1 MKKLLLAFLLAL
13 LTAAGTGA
21 TPFIKEVKLIGGNK
35 QETDAW
41 KSSLASSGWTLVD
54 KDLNAGCG
62 SDSDYIYLFY
72 KAEEN
77 TDGVNWGYITD
88 FYISSEG
95 GVADDSHVVD
105 GRTYY
110 LVSYDGGDHFKE
122 KKGDLNSNCGHDSA
136 NIHLYYTKDLFP
148 DYRAVSDITCD
159 ATSTGAVVWNGNGDP
174 ADLNAGAG
182 GYYVYMHLT
191 TGTAM
196 TGHQPVGALD
206 ACQGGLHK
214 ITVTGWAYD
223 PDSPSRSINV
233 QAYVYQSDGTTLY
246 SSQAI
251 AANGARADV
260 NSSQGITG
268 YHGYSSDIP
277 VNKAGTYVVK
287 VYAVDY
293 SGEGSRQIGST
304 HTVSVTGN
312 LPNGHLDV
320 CEGGNGIITVSGWTY
335 DPDAPS
341 ESIGVHIYVY
351 KSDGTTLYTD
361 QTLTANRPRS
371 DVNSHYSITG
381 NHGFSTEITINTPG
395 TYKVKVYAID
405 YSEDGT
411 PQIGSTTTVSVIKSE
426 VGIRIGNG
434 EIVSPLPIFNRDFSL
449 SSQIFY
455 PEEIG
460 TRGTITAI
468 SFYPTSQYLMNGEIS
483 VYMKH
488 TDQNEFLGET
498 DFRRIDS
505 IDRVYFTA
513 GTIDSE
519 SGLLTFNLG
528 TPFEYDGASNLLI
541 CFFFKPNHYSVATV
555 FYAHNTVRH
564 LSLMLHSDTSSPDLY
579 GSNINSMDVVY
590 ALYRSDI
597 LITIKPDTFPRPDNL
612 SVSNITYHSA
622 TLTWSVPVTP
632 CVINGYA
639 YQYKK
644 ACDETWSSEVQTT
657 ATSVTLSELE
667 PDTAYD
673 FRIKTLY
680 SDNTSLYAVAQFSS
694 AAHHIPTDIAAS
706 NLTDDSATLSWNA
719 PSNESPAGYVYQ
731 YKKTSDANWSSEAQI
746 TSTSVTL
753 VGLAQNTQ
761 YDFRVK
767 ARYGSEYSDYA
778 TAQFITYMSLPYDF
792 GFEEG
797 MDRWSMVDCDIDY
810 TADIYYTPYTGR
822 RTRAKRDGEVGF
834 QFSSAWNWEKD
845 QYLISPRFS
854 GENVMTVSFY
864 YRRNPSGTTNTFH
877 FGYSTSEDVNTFTWG
892 EQLSTSSSDASWRKH
907 EQTVPAGTRY
917 VAIKY
922 DSSNGNYMYLDD
934 FHFEEYSAYA
944 KPTGLVASNLTT
956 QSATLSWTA
965 PGNASP
971 TGYAYQYK
979 KLNDS
984 SWSNEA
990 AVNGT
995 SVTLNNLPANT
1006 TYDFRVRARYSGN
1019 NASNYVTVRFIT
1031 EGSAVELPFAES
1043 FENGMGGW
1051 RIVDGSSSTG
1061 IDSDYPRTGSNV
1073 FSFHQ
1078 AGAPQYLISP
1088 QINVSSE
1095 IVLSFYYKNYSEIN
1109 YPDVHSYEA
1118 DFKVGYSSTT
1128 KGPEAFTWSDAVRSY
1143 YQWRQ
1148 YSATFPADTKY
1159 VSVQWVDGYQL
1170 FLDDFSF
1177 KPMQV
1182 QLTAKKATFYG
1193 QEKYLTSF
1201 YDDGASYQLPEGA
1214 LAYTVVRDGT
1224 ELVFVRIGDGDS
1236 REIPAGTPV
1245 VVVADKESSDV
1256 ANTKEICISLM
1267 ASCSVSARSGNI
1279 LQASGTDTAVSGGK
1293 IDSKDVYVLGIK
1305 NGSAGFYKFTGS
1317 TIPAGKAYY
1326 LK

>member
-13 LTAAGTGA
+13 LTAAGAGA

-54 KDLNAGCG
+54 KDLNAGGG
-62 SDSDYIYLFY
+62 SSSDYIYLFY

-77 TDGVNWGYITD
+77 NDGVNWGYITD

-95 GVADDSHVVD
+95 GEADDSHVVD

-148 DYRAVSDITCD
+148 DYRAVSDITCNG
-159 ATSTGAVVWNGNGDP
+159 TSTGAVVWNGNGNP
-174 ADLNAGAG
+174 ADLNAGVNNS
-182 GYYVYMHLT
+182 YEIYMHLT

-196 TGHQPVGALD
+196 TGHQPVGALE

-233 QAYVYQSDGTTLY
+233 HAFVYQSDGTTLY
-246 SSQAI
+246 TSQAI
-251 AANGARADV
+251 AANGARADI

-277 VNKAGTYVVK
+277 VNKAGTYKVK
-287 VYAVDY
+287 IYAVDY
-293 SGEGSRQIGST
+293 SGEGNRQIGST
-304 HTVSVTGN
+304 TTVSVTGN

-320 CEGGNGIITVSGWTY
+320 CEGGNSKITVSGWTY

-371 DVNSHYSITG
+371 DVNSHYNITG

-395 TYKVKVYAID
+395 TYKVKVFAID
-405 YSEDGT
+405 YSGDGT
-411 PQIGSTTTVSVIKSE
+411 PQIGSTTTVSVIMSE

-434 EIVSPLPIFNRDFSL
+434 ETYSPLPFYSNIYSL
-449 SSQIFY
+449 TSQIFY
-455 PEEIG
+455 PEDVG
-460 TRGTITAI
+460 TRGSITAI
-468 SFYPTSQYLMNGEIS
+468 SFYPVSDYSIEGAK

-488 TDQNEFLGET
+488 TDKNEFLSGT
-498 DFRRIDS
+498 DFIPVTDS
-505 IDRVYFTA
+505 DKVFEGNASSA
-513 GTIDSE
+513 GT
-519 SGLLTFNLG
+519 GLLTFNLA
-528 TPFEYDGASNLLI
+528 TPFEYNGAGNLLI
-541 CFFFKPNHYSVATV
+541 CIYDPLKDNDTGDDF
-555 FYAHNTVRH
+555 FYAHGTGSRY
-564 LSLMLHSDTSSPDLY
+564 LSLAY
-579 GSNINSMDVVY
+579 GNLSYAPALDGANINSVEDIY
-590 ALYRSDI
+590 HEPERSDI
-597 LITIKPDTFPRPDNL
+597 LITIKPDAFPRPDNL
-612 SVSNITYHSA
+612 SVSNTSYHSA
-622 TLTWSVPVTP
+622 TLIWSAPVTP
-632 CVINGYA
+632 YVINGYA

-644 ACDETWSSEVQTT
+644 ASNEAWSAEAQTT
-657 ATSVTLSELE
+657 ATSVTISELE

-680 SDNTSLYAVAQFSS
+680 NGNSSVYAVTQFSS
-694 AAHHIPTDIAAS
+694 AAHHTPTDIAVS
-706 NLTDDSATLSWNA
+706 NITDDSATLSWNA
-719 PSNESPAGYVYQ
+719 PANESPASYVYQ
-731 YKKTSDANWSSEAQI
+731 YKKSSDANWSSETQT
-746 TSTSVTL
+746 TSTSVSL
-753 VGLAQNTQ
+753 SGLAPYTQ
-761 YDFRVK
+761 YDFRIK

-778 TAQFITYMSLPYDF
+778 STQFSTAEAVTSLPYDC
-792 GFEEG
+792 GFEDG
-797 MDRWSMVDCDIDY
+797 IGNWKLYDIKWGY
-810 TADIYYTPYTGR
+810 TEIKE
-822 RTRAKRDGEVGF
+822 RAKRDGEFGF
-834 QFSSAWNWEKD
+834 EFNAFINGAHD

-854 GENVMTVSFY
+854 GDNAITVSFY
-864 YRRNPSGTTNTFH
+864 YRRDPSGNPNTFH
-877 FGYSTSEDVNTFTWG
+877 FGYSTSTDVSTFTWG
-892 EQLSTSSSDASWRKH
+892 TQLTTSLSDASWKKH
-907 EQTVPAGTRY
+907 EQTVPVGTRY

-922 DSSNGNYMYLDD
+922 DSSNGNNMFLDD

-979 KLNDS
+979 KLTDS

-990 AVNGT
+990 TVNGT

-1006 TYDFRVRARYSGN
+1006 TYDFRVKARYSGN
-1019 NASNYVTVRFIT
+1019 NSSNYVTVRFIT
-1031 EGSAVELPFAES
+1031 EGSAVDLPFAES

-1078 AGAPQYLISP
+1078 AGAPQYLMSP
-1088 QINVSSE
+1088 QINAFSE
-1095 IVLSFYYKNYSEIN
+1095 IVFSFYYKNYADNHTI
-1109 YPDVHSYEA
+1109 YTA

-1128 KGPEAFTWSDAVRSY
+1128 KDPDAFTWSDAVRSY
-1143 YQWRQ
+1143 YYWQQ

-1182 QLTAKKATFYG
+1182 QLTAQKATFYG

-1201 YDDGASYQLPEGA
+1201 YDNESSYQLPEGA
-1214 LAYTVVRDGT
+1214 MAYTVIRDGT

-1256 ANTKEICISLM
+1256 ANTKEISISLM
-1267 ASCSVSARSGNI
+1267 ASCSVSARQGNI

-1305 NGSAGFYKFTGS
+1305 NGTAGFYKFTGS
-1317 TIPAGKAYY
+1317 TVPAGKAYY